1 MLSKGFHPA
10 RTAAARSGK
19 SPAPFSVA
27 LFVANNPA
35 QRILSL
41 RFSIF

>member
-19 SPAPFSVA
+19 SRAIFRRAS
-27 LFVANNPA
+27 VANNPA